1 VAENE
6 NLSESAFGEKKFHR
20 RTMTRHDIWLR
31 VAAGIIGGLVAL
43 LPSQYHSASANS
55 APANSWFSSYEHLSR
70 AMWLPPWS
78 FLSLAALGLWLYLS
92 RFHRGNIGLALCTG
106 IAIVKTIQTLH

>member
-1 VAENE
+1 MHF
-6 NLSESAFGEKKFHR
+6 LGRWRKIGLIF
-20 RTMTRHDIWLR
+20 RTMQMEDLI
-31 VAAGIIGGLVAL
+31 A
-43 LPSQYHSASANS
+43 
-55 APANSWFSSYEHLSR
+55 WFSSYEHLGR